1 MNKEGQVERSYTMQ
15 VVMGMVDSLGY
26 CLLAAPSDHSAASA
40 FFKDLLKVRY
50 GLEVTEE
57 ELMEIGKQTLRDEI
71 KFNKGAE
78 FSTIHG
84 PDPEF
89 YRNEALA
96 PTGSVF
102 DVDPEEVATIWE
114 RL

>member
-1 MNKEGQVERSYTMQ
+1 
-15 VVMGMVDSLGY
+15 
-26 CLLAAPSDHSAASA
+26 
-40 FFKDLLKVRY
+40 
-50 GLEVTEE
+50 
-57 ELMEIGKQTLRDEI
+57 MEIGKQTLRDEI
-71 KFNKGAE
+71 KFNEGAE

-84 PDPEF
+84 PEPEF

-102 DVDPEEVATIWE
+102 DVDPEEVASIWE

>member
-1 MNKEGQVERSYTMQ
+1 M
-15 VVMGMVDSLGY
+15 
-26 CLLAAPSDHSAASA
+26 
-40 FFKDLLKVRY
+40 LKARY
-50 GLEVTEE
+50 GLDVTES
-57 ELMEIGKQTLRDEI
+57 ELLEIGKQTLRDEI
-71 KFNKGAE
+71 KYNEGAE

-89 YRNEALA
+89 YRKEALA

-102 DVDPEEVATIWE
+102 DVDPGEVASIWE